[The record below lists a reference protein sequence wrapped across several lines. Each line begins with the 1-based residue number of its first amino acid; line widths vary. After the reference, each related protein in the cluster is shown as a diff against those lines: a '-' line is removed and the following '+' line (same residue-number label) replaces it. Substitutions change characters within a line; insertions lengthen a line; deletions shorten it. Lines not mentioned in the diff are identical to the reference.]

1 MLFLYQIHSQ
11 FFMSCALSR
20 SRCAD
25 QVLTSILLAWKHLI
39 SKQLVHKV
47 DKFTHDIAGI
57 QTFHVSNFI
66 LYLKLNAACATST
79 ELLQLQPTQEQ
90 VIETLEILLIAT
102 LITPHQ
108 LALGL
113 KFTVLQNGKVV
124 ELRTPPLLI
133 KFLQS
138 YQQCKSKFI

>member
-79 ELLQLQPTQEQ
+79 ELLQLQLTQEQ
-90 VIETLEILLIAT
+90 VIEKLEILLMA
-102 LITPHQ
+102 TPHQ
-108 LALGL
+108 LALSL
-113 KFTVLQNGKVV
+113 KFTVLQNGKYA